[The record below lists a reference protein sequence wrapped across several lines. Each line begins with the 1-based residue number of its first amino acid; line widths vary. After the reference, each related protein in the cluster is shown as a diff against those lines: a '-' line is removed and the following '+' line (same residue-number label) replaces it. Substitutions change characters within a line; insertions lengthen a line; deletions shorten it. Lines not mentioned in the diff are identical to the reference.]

1 MRNEELRQL
10 DGGHGNSGSGEARGQ
25 LHGPHQGVGAPL
37 LRSLGQLQHAVPESL
52 LRRLLH
58 RRRHMISNCVILL
71 PGPKEFRASNLG
83 KAYYSGYTFTVC
95 VVCAN
100 LNRKNTR
107 RRRRLLQSILG
118 TAIFYVKNYI
128 IIYLFYMA
136 TPTENYHLRFF
147 FFWRGI

>member
-1 MRNEELRQL
+1 MRNEDLRQL

-71 PGPKEFRASNLG
+71 PGPQEFRASNLG

-107 RRRRLLQSILG
+107 RRRLLQSILG
-118 TAIFYVKNYI
+118 TAIFYVKDYI